1 MKYLAIA
8 LLAATSV
15 SAQAQTFDTDNLS
28 ATLNL
33 GNTTQKVTDV
43 DDAKDST
50 TSIEL
55 GLQYQFDSN
64 WSVGVSY
71 ANMGDVSLATLRN
84 EPIPVQNLVLIGDI
98 NLGSELSALNVF
110 GQVQTA
116 ANIGEITLGA
126 RLGLSRWS
134 HDLPVTTTVTSAPT
148 AARNLIGQSFTTKGS
163 DAGID
168 LYGGLFA
175 EYLASETITLGLY
188 INSLNFEST
197 PDWADES
204 QELNALT
211 YSIGLKYNF

>member
-8 LLAATSV
+8 LLAATSI
-15 SAQAQTFDTDNLS
+15 SAQAQTFNTENLS

-33 GNTTQKVTDV
+33 GKTTQKVQDFN
-43 DDAKDST
+43 DAKDST

-55 GLQYQFDSN
+55 GLQYQLDSN
-64 WSVGVSY
+64 WSIGASY
-71 ANMGDVSLATLRN
+71 ANLGDVTLATLRN
-84 EPIPVQNLVLIGDI
+84 EVIPVQNLNLVGNI
-98 NLGSELSALNVF
+98 NVNSELTALNLF

-116 ANIGEITLGA
+116 ANVGEITFGA
-126 RLGLSRWS
+126 RLGFSRWS
-134 HDLPVTTTVTSAPT
+134 HDLPLVATITAAPS

-163 DAGID
+163 DSGID

-188 INSLNFEST
+188 INSLNFDST

-204 QELNALT
+204 QEFNALT
-211 YSIGLKYNF
+211 YSVGLKYNF